1 MYYHT
6 MDLPHRLDNVITC
19 LRDNNFTIP
28 TLIRSVLESSS
39 NSHYACQES
48 LLFGATDICSDLFRA
63 LESKDSKTISSWVFD
78 VVTKK
83 LCREVTELARKENG
97 LHFNASNTTAEYL
110 EGSFMV
116 NASQKIKKVA
126 PDLWVLL
133 YDLLDANP
141 LRRRTM
147 PTKNDAEI
155 IEGLAADAEG
165 DLGEI
170 GEDVRDDDTN
180 MNEDLEDD
188 VPGDEQQS
196 RAKKRRIRAAT
207 RNSAL
212 LTIVCERSK

>member
-1 MYYHT
+1 

-19 LRDNNFTIP
+19 LQDNDFTIP

-39 NSHYACQES
+39 NSHHACQES
-48 LLFGATDICSDLFRA
+48 ILFRATNICTDLFRA
-63 LESKDSKTISSWVFD
+63 VESNAISSWAFD
-78 VVTKK
+78 IVKKK
-83 LCREVTELARKENG
+83 LCGEVTELARKENG

-116 NASQKIKKVA
+116 NASQKMKKVA
-126 PDLWVLL
+126 PDLWDLL
-133 YDLLDANP
+133 YCLLDANP

-147 PTKNDAEI
+147 PTKNDAET

-170 GEDVRDDDTN
+170 GGDDDTN

-188 VPGDEQQS
+188 TPGDEQQS
-196 RAKKRRIRAAT
+196 KAKKRRIRAAA

-212 LTIVCERSK
+212 LTIVCKCLR